1 MTLFVLKEAKD
12 HIIGKEKLGDT
23 RAETKAKKAKTA
35 PKRSTTIN
43 KAIEEGKNSFFL
55 STPPP
60 KKICIWFEVH
70 CGGEKIWNENNLSYV
85 KNFSEQFILEPPHS
99 KWKDLNVTV
108 LVKICI
114 WK

>member
-43 KAIEEGKNSFFL
+43 KAIEEGKNSFSL
-55 STPPP
+55 STHPPPP
-60 KKICIWFEVH
+60 KK
-70 CGGEKIWNENNLSYV
+70 KNLYL
-85 KNFSEQFILEPPHS
+85 I
-99 KWKDLNVTV
+99 
-108 LVKICI
+108 
-114 WK
+114 

>member
-60 KKICIWFEVH
+60 KKKSVFDLRCTVGVKKFEM
-70 CGGEKIWNENNLSYV
+70 KIIY
-85 KNFSEQFILEPPHS
+85 PM
-99 KWKDLNVTV
+99 
-108 LVKICI
+108 
-114 WK
+114 

>member
-43 KAIEEGKNSFFL
+43 KAIEEGKNSFSL

-60 KKICIWFEVH
+60 PQKKSDLRCTVGVKKFER
-70 CGGEKIWNENNLSYV
+70 KIIY
-85 KNFSEQFILEPPHS
+85 PM
-99 KWKDLNVTV
+99 
-108 LVKICI
+108 
-114 WK
+114 

>member
-43 KAIEEGKNSFFL
+43 KAIEEGKNSFSL
-55 STPPP
+55 STHPPP
-60 KKICIWFEVH
+60 QKKKSVFDLRCTVGVKKFEM
-70 CGGEKIWNENNLSYV
+70 KIIY
-85 KNFSEQFILEPPHS
+85 PM
-99 KWKDLNVTV
+99 
-108 LVKICI
+108 
-114 WK
+114 